1 MYHQEYIRDFLGYI
15 EEIESTFLS
24 WGYVE
29 IGFSEKELE
38 DLAEKWIEEQQADI
52 DSDDLINGL
61 FEKQMIQE
69 FQTGSGTESLFR
81 SRMTETVRLLA
92 RLRQLFPSK
101 DNDWRTG
108 ATLVSDFRFSLRP
121 RTYPRRDQPAEEIM
135 KSLRAT
141 TKATGEE
148 LQILSALLNR
158 GIKNFQLANFQVRAI
173 EQMFKDF
180 NTKRDKGFIVCAGT
194 GTGKTLSFY
203 LPALTKIAME
213 VEDNEYWT
221 KALALYPR
229 NELLKDQFLET
240 YEEARLLDEW
250 MLEHAGRKLKIGA
263 FFGPTPQDAN
273 KDYINWDYNKS
284 KQGYDCPY
292 MKCPDC
298 GSSLYWYDRDLQAK
312 RERLTCGN
320 RSCLKEINSDEVMLT
335 RSSMEEHPPDIV
347 FTSTEMMNR
356 MLGNLQSCKVIGVG
370 VERAPFMMLLD
381 EVHTYEGIHGA
392 QVSYLLRRWR
402 NALAGTRKIHY
413 TGLSATLE
421 DAGAFFAQ
429 LVGLYESQVTIIEP
443 KSEEMIPE
451 GKEYQLILRGD
462 PVAGTSLLSTT
473 IQTVMLMRRMLD
485 MEDNFPSDGMVGER
499 VFVFTDDLD
508 VTNRLYHNI
517 LDAEGYDNNGRP
529 QFKNGYPLA
538 SLRSSAHQ
546 DQRDQIERLRAGQ
559 HWQSSERIGHHLDE
573 RLRIGRTSSQDAGVG
588 SDLDVVVATASLEVG
603 YNDPKVGAV
612 IQHKAPMDLSS
623 FLQRKGRAGRK
634 RDMRPWTITILSD
647 YGRDRFVYQTY
658 EQLFN
663 PLLNKRTLPVRN
675 RYVIRMQA
683 VFCLI
688 DWLTNEIRGKQ
699 FSKYGNLWSDL
710 AENSSKEWT
719 KKRQGFVVHLLKKVI
734 SEERYRDRL
743 VTYMKKAL
751 QISDEEIAEI
761 FWEPPRS
768 IMMAVI
774 PTLLRRLESEWHLYH
789 PTKRNKKEIVVGNGN
804 VPLSE
809 FIPSNLFSDLSLP
822 EVYVDIGTQQ
832 AEAMRIVQALSAFAP
847 GRVTR
852 RFGIQ
857 SRNDS
862 HWIVPTNLDLSNGH
876 QVLSLND
883 FCKKTEEL
891 GYFTYMEDGEEKRIL
906 CMRPYFLQ
914 PQLIPEDIYPTS
926 NARLTWKSELFPSKQ
941 VDRSEKINGMSLDIP
956 SGTSWAELL
965 TDIQLFSHNIR
976 NPVIIRRF
984 AISSTATIK
993 RKVDKQAE
1001 EYEKTFTF
1009 VNEDGEEV
1017 ALGFAQESD
1026 GIVFRYAMP
1035 DVDLVGALDKNVQK
1049 LQAFRTSYFRH
1060 LILTDNRLDELM
1072 NDFERDR
1079 FAEIY
1084 LSILTSIA
1092 LKDSIS
1098 LKEAYETF
1106 KLGDFSREVNN
1117 VLSVIFQSLGDSDS
1131 MNEEEQISSTQRVHE
1146 SLYALSQDDNIK
1158 RVLHDIAPVLWQQ
1171 PDTSW
1176 HLWARERWKTTFAA
1190 SLLQACKEV
1199 TNQFDDNELIFDIVT
1214 TKSEQEEIW
1223 ITEQTPG
1230 GGGVIEEIVS
1240 KYQEDPRRFF
1250 RLVESALGPSDY
1262 ELIDSEM
1269 SLTLQLIQQEEE
1281 MKEAF
1286 QKFRQS
1292 ENYTDSMNAVQQI
1305 HTMLHERGVLVSHPV
1320 KSAIYNRILRPGSSE
1335 KTDELLVELINIWKK
1350 EEARLGI
1357 DIDARN
1363 FAYVFS
1369 TNERL
1374 YEQYKLALSHIDPT
1388 AIQRSNWRYQLIYG
1402 LLWPRGNQI
1411 RSRAL
1416 ITYHPFTQL
1425 APPDR
1430 EILLDF
1436 ILQEKIV
1443 SLSDNNWKEHVQNI
1457 LKKYGLVK
1465 IKVPITDEKEGKLAI
1480 LELAA
1485 NPLEV
1490 GFLSLYPRVEGI
1502 ERKGNNY
1509 YVSLDIREVI
1519 Q

>member
-1 MYHQEYIRDFLGYI
+1 MGRSKYLRDFLGYI

-29 IGFSEKELE
+29 VGFSERELE
-38 DLAEKWIEEQQADI
+38 DLAEKWIEEQDADI
-52 DSDDLINGL
+52 DSNDLINGL

-69 FQTGSGTESLFR
+69 FETGSGTEALFR
-81 SRMTETVRLLA
+81 SRMAETVRLLA
-92 RLRQLFPSK
+92 RLRQLFPRR
-101 DNDWRTG
+101 DWQTG

-121 RTYPRRDQPAEEIM
+121 RTYPRRDQLPEEVIEL
-135 KSLRAT
+135 LRTT
-141 TKATGEE
+141 TKAKRLE

-158 GIKNFQLANFQVRAI
+158 DIENFQLANFQVRAI

-180 NTKRDKGFIVCAGT
+180 NTNQDKGFIVCAGT

-213 VEDNEYWT
+213 VVDNEYWT

-263 FFGPTPQDAN
+263 FFGPTPQDAK
-273 KDYINWDYNKS
+273 KDYIDWEYDKS
-284 KQGYDCPY
+284 KQGYECPY
-292 MKCPDC
+292 MKCPNPNC
-298 GSSLYWYDRDLQAK
+298 GSSLYWYDRDLQEK
-312 RERLTCGN
+312 KEQLVCGN
-320 RSCLKEINSDEVMLT
+320 RNCLKVIDNTEVMLT
-335 RSSMEEHPPDIV
+335 RSSMEKNPPDIV
-347 FTSTEMMNR
+347 FTTTEMMNR

-370 VERAPFMMLLD
+370 VERTPFMMLLD
-381 EVHTYEGIHGA
+381 EVHTYEGVHGA

-402 NALAGTRKIHY
+402 NALSKTRKIHY

-443 KSEEMIPE
+443 KLEEMIPE

-485 MEDNFPSDGMVGER
+485 IEDKLPSDGMIGER

-517 LDAEGYDNNGRP
+517 LDAEGYDNRGRP
-529 QFKNGYPLA
+529 QFKDGYPLA
-538 SLRSSAHQ
+538 SLRSSAHPN
-546 DQRDQIERLRAGQ
+546 QRERLKAGQ
-559 HWQSSERIGHHLDE
+559 HWQASERIGHHLDE

-612 IQHKAPMDLSS
+612 IQHKAPMDLAS

-634 RDMRPWTITILSD
+634 REMRPWTITILSD
-647 YGRDRFVYQTY
+647 YGRDRFVYQAY

-663 PLLNKRTLPVRN
+663 PLLNKRTLPVQN

-683 VFCLI
+683 VFSLI
-688 DWLTNEIRGKQ
+688 DWLTNEIREKG

-710 AENSSKEWT
+710 AESSSKEWT
-719 KKRQGFVVHLLKKVI
+719 KKRQHFVIDLLKKVI
-734 SEERYRDRL
+734 SEERYRNRL
-743 VTYMKKAL
+743 ATHIKKAL
-751 QISDEEIAEI
+751 RISDEEIAGI

-774 PTLLRRLESEWHLYH
+774 PTLLRRLESEWRLYH
-789 PTKRNKKEIVVGNGN
+789 PTIKDKKEIVVGNGN
-804 VPLSE
+804 VPLPE

-822 EVYVDIGTQQ
+822 EVYIDVGTPK
-832 AEAMRIVQALSAFAP
+832 AEAMRIVQALTAFAP

-852 RFGIQ
+852 RFGIH

-862 HWIVPTNLDLSNGH
+862 HWVVPINFEFSNGH
-876 QVLSLND
+876 QVLPLND
-883 FCKKTEEL
+883 FCKKSEEL
-891 GYFTYMEDGEEKRIL
+891 GYFTYMKDGEEKHIL
-906 CMRPYFLQ
+906 CIRPYFLQ

-926 NARLTWKSELFPSKQ
+926 NAQLTWKSELFPTKQ
-941 VDRSEKINGMSLDIP
+941 VDRREKINGINLDIP
-956 SGTSWAELL
+956 IGTSWAELL

-976 NPVIIRRF
+976 NPVMVRRF
-984 AISSTATIK
+984 AISSDATIK
-993 RKVDKQAE
+993 RKVDKQTE

-1026 GIVFRYAMP
+1026 GIVFRYNMP
-1035 DVDLVGALDKNVQK
+1035 NVDLVGGLDKNVQK

-1060 LILTDNRLDELM
+1060 RILTDHRLDGLM
-1072 NDFERDR
+1072 NNFERER
-1079 FAEIY
+1079 FTEIY
-1084 LSILTSIA
+1084 LSIVTSIA
-1092 LKDSIS
+1092 LQES
-1098 LKEAYETF
+1098 LSLQEAYEIF

-1117 VLSVIFQSLGDSDS
+1117 VLSVIFQSLGNTDS
-1131 MNEEEQISSTQRVHE
+1131 MDEEEQTASIQRVHE
-1146 SLYALSQDDNIK
+1146 ALYTLSQDNTIMN
-1158 RVLHDIAPVLWQQ
+1158 VLHDIAPVLWQQ
-1171 PDTSW
+1171 PDTAW
-1176 HLWARERWKTTFAA
+1176 RLWTRERWRTTFAA

-1199 TNQFDDNELIFDIVT
+1199 TNQFDNNELIFDIVT
-1214 TKSEQEEIW
+1214 TKSGQEEIW

-1230 GGGVIEEIVS
+1230 GGGVIEEVVS

-1269 SLTLQLIQQEEE
+1269 SLTLQLIQQEKE

-1305 HTMLHERGVLVSHPV
+1305 HTMLYERGVLVSHPV

-1335 KTDELLVELINIWKK
+1335 KTDELLTDLIDIWKK

-1374 YEQYKLALSHIDPT
+1374 YEQYKIALSHIDPK
-1388 AIQRSNWRYQLIYG
+1388 AMQRSNWRYQLIYG

-1416 ITYHPFTQL
+1416 IMYHPFTQL

-1430 EILLDF
+1430 EVLLDF
-1436 ILQEKIV
+1436 ILQEKII
-1443 SLSDNNWKEHVQNI
+1443 SLSDNDWEEHVKNI
-1457 LKKYGLVK
+1457 LKKYGVVK
-1465 IKVPITDEKEGKLAI
+1465 IKVSINDEEKGKLAI
-1480 LELAA
+1480 LKLAS

-1502 ERKGNNY
+1502 ERKGNDY
-1509 YVSLDIREVI
+1509 YISLDIREVI